1 MPNPALSDELTKF
14 QNSMTLFCDVARISL
29 ISLSDAEFA
38 DSKFVVPI
46 GQPLNQFISSLSE
59 FTVGL
64 IKLCFGQSRVPSRDI
79 FKVLFIGKLKMYK

>member
-1 MPNPALSDELTKF
+1 
-14 QNSMTLFCDVARISL
+14 MTLFCDVARISL

-79 FKVLFIGKLKMYK
+79 FKVLFIRETKDV

>member
-38 DSKFVVPI
+38 ESKFVVPV

-79 FKVLFIGKLKMYK
+79 FKVTLK